1 MNELIAKYLEDLN
14 KRNLSINTKDSYAR
28 DLNKFCQFLMTK
40 GINIEE
46 VDEIAIMAFI
56 QHIKNLGMANSSI
69 LRYSVSIK
77 GFYRYLLKN
86 DIIIRDPTI
95 RYDNIK
101 AKKKNIP
108 KILTV
113 EEISR
118 LLDAPDTTLNKGK
131 RDKAMLE
138 VMYAAGLKVSEL
150 INLRMDD
157 INLKLAYL
165 ICRDNRKKERII
177 PLGSYAIK
185 CLNEYFSIRNEINI
199 YNLDNIFLNLRG
211 TEMTRQGFWKILKS
225 YVKPANIDKVIY
237 PNIIRH
243 SFAVHLLENGAD
255 LKSVQELLGHKDI
268 SITQI
273 YYNISRKN
281 KIAEVY
287 KRSHP
292 RA

>member
-14 KRNLSINTKDSYAR
+14 KRNLSTNTKDSYTR
-28 DLNKFCQFLMTK
+28 DLNKFSQFLMTK

-77 GFYRYLLKN
+77 GFYKYLLKN

-108 KILTV
+108 KTLTV

-118 LLDAPDTTLNKGK
+118 LLNAPDTTLNKGK

-165 ICRDNRKKERII
+165 TCRDNKKKERII

-199 YNLDNIFLNLRG
+199 YNLDNVFLNLRG

>member
-1 MNELIAKYLEDLN
+1 MNELIAKYIEDLN
-14 KRNLSINTKDSYAR
+14 KNNLSINTKDSYTR
-28 DLNKFCQFLMTK
+28 DLNKFSQFLMTK

-101 AKKKNIP
+101 AKKKSIP
-108 KILTV
+108 KTLTV

-157 INLKLAYL
+157 LNFKLAYL
-165 ICRDNRKKERII
+165 TCRDNKKKERII
-177 PLGSYAIK
+177 PLGSYALK

-199 YNLDNIFLNLRG
+199 YNLDNVFLNLRG

-225 YVKPANIDKVIY
+225 YVKPANIDKAIY

>member
-1 MNELIAKYLEDLN
+1 MNELIIKYLEDLK
-14 KRNLSINTKDSYAR
+14 KRNLSVNTRDSYTR
-28 DLNKFCQFLMTK
+28 DLKKFCEFLTIK
-40 GINIEE
+40 EINIKE
-46 VDEIAIMAFI
+46 VDEIAIMTFI
-56 QHIKNLGMANSSI
+56 QYIKNLGMANSSI
-69 LRYSVSIK
+69 LRYSVSIR

-101 AKKKNIP
+101 AKKKNLP
-108 KILTV
+108 QILTI
-113 EEISR
+113 EEINK
-118 LLDAPDTTLNKGK
+118 LLDTPDTTSNKGK

-150 INLRMDD
+150 INMKMDD

-165 ICRDNRKKERII
+165 RCRDSKKKERII
-177 PLGSYAIK
+177 PIGSYAIK
-185 CLNEYFSIRNEINI
+185 CLNEYFNIRNEINI
-199 YNLDNIFLNLRG
+199 YNLDNAFLNLRG
-211 TEMTRQGFWKILKS
+211 TEMTRQGFWKILKN
-225 YVKPANIDKVIY
+225 YVKITNINKTIY

-268 SITQI
+268 SVTQI
-273 YYNISRKN
+273 YYNMSKKN

>member
-1 MNELIAKYLEDLN
+1 MNELIAKYIEDLN
-14 KRNLSINTKDSYAR
+14 KRNLSINTKDSYTR
-28 DLNKFCQFLMTK
+28 DLNKFSQFLMTK

-46 VDEIAIMAFI
+46 VDEITIMAFI

-69 LRYSVSIK
+69 LRYNVSIK
-77 GFYRYLLKN
+77 SFYRYLLKN

-101 AKKKNIP
+101 AKKKSIP
-108 KILTV
+108 KTLTV

-118 LLDAPDTTLNKGK
+118 LLNAPDTTLNKGK

-157 INLKLAYL
+157 LNFKLAYL
-165 ICRDNRKKERII
+165 TCRDSKKKERII

-199 YNLDNIFLNLRG
+199 YNLDNVFLNLRG

-225 YVKPANIDKVIY
+225 YVKPANIDKAIY

-287 KRSHP
+287 KKSHP

>member
-1 MNELIAKYLEDLN
+1 MNELIAKYIEDLN

-28 DLNKFCQFLMTK
+28 DLNKFSQFLMTK

-56 QHIKNLGMANSSI
+56 QHIKNLGMSNSSI

-101 AKKKNIP
+101 AKKKSIP
-108 KILTV
+108 KTLTV

-138 VMYAAGLKVSEL
+138 IMYAAGLKVSEL

-165 ICRDNRKKERII
+165 TCRDNKKKERII

-199 YNLDNIFLNLRG
+199 YNLDNVFLNLRG

-225 YVKPANIDKVIY
+225 YVKPANIDKAIY